1 LKGEIG
7 MNDALDA
14 LAISLYNNFLPDAWA
29 LIAP

>member
-1 LKGEIG
+1 